1 MKMKQKRVWLLAG
14 IPGSGKS
21 TWARKMLAE
30 RGGIYCS
37 RDEVRFS
44 LLKDDEDYFAHEDEV
59 VRIWTEKVSQAILS
73 PDVSNVFIDAT
84 HLTDKTR
91 AKVINSLP
99 TTNYILTTVF
109 FDIPLET
116 CLSRNA
122 QRTGRAYVPPQ
133 VIRNMYASFEKDT
146 QYGLDKVY
154 IREENENDISNIRF
168 TF

>member
-1 MKMKQKRVWLLAG
+1 MKQKRVWLLAG